1 MTTPP
6 DVAAPRAMAV
16 ASRLWRRPAVTIGL
30 AAYAFAGLC
39 VVALL
44 IALHMPAFGARFDQ
58 TGDDIGL
65 FLADGRVAIVPPD
78 AVVTI
83 ASSAGSRTAPAGEMV
98 PDYMPDGG
106 TRAVRGWYRWRDE
119 VARIAAAPGA
129 TISMADAGH
138 VVRGPL
144 ASRSRAVGD
153 LPVDF
158 WLLLTQAIVIGLLGI
173 GVRLARPRDLRAW
186 LFGAS
191 SDGVFLAGLSGAI
204 FDARELVADG
214 TLLQAMQGVNFI
226 GSNLCAAGLCAL
238 FLHVPHAIMPRRA
251 TITLLVAAVVLG
263 VFEGLAIIPRTGF
276 YLGLLLPTL
285 AFPAIFVAQWR
296 RSRHDPA
303 GRAVLRWNGAWTFF
317 GSVQMGLSMAAP
329 ILFGVAP
336 IASDGMIIVPLLLIY
351 GGIAFGVAGFRVFEL
366 DRWAYRLVLGALAI
380 LLLVLGDAALVSVV
394 RLEQPVAL
402 ALSVLAVG
410 YLYFPLRA
418 LLWRWV
424 SGARELSSD
433 ALFREAAV
441 VAFSGSAQ
449 ARRAGWRALLDRVF
463 EPLEIAAGEDGIAAP
478 AIRAAG
484 EMLVLP
490 AIADDGALC
499 LRFARGGR
507 RLFGAAELSTARELI
522 TLMKEAERTR
532 AEYGRG
538 VAEERSRIARDLHD
552 DVSAHLLTGLHRSDV
567 ALVRGDVRQALTEIR
582 TIVSSMAGP
591 ALPLETAL
599 ADLRFE
605 TAERLLAVGV
615 ALDWPIDDGA
625 AGRAAMPVVVL
636 DYTHHKALAS
646 SVREAVSN
654 VIKHAGAETL
664 VVTVA
669 AGDALLTLTLA
680 DDGRGAK
687 SRHPVSGNGLG
698 NIAQRLGEIGG
709 TCTASASPAGFTV
722 VLQMPLAGLR

>member
-1 MTTPP
+1 MTGAPE
-6 DVAAPRAMAV
+6 VAAPRVMAV
-16 ASRLWRRPAVTIGL
+16 AARLWRRPAVTIAL
-30 AAYAFAGLC
+30 SAYAIAGLC
-39 VVALL
+39 VLALL

-58 TGDDIGL
+58 AGKNIGVA
-65 FLADGRVAIVPPD
+65 FADGRTLTVRPETD
-78 AVVTI
+78 VTVT
-83 ASSAGSRTAPAGEMV
+83 SSAGRLHAAAGSLV

-106 TRAVRGWYRWRDE
+106 PGAVRDWYRWRDALIR
-119 VARIAAAPGA
+119 VAGTHGA
-129 TISMADAGH
+129 TIAVAGDAG
-138 VVRGPL
+138 VVRAPL
-144 ASRSRAVGD
+144 ALRPRVVGD
-153 LPVDF
+153 LPIDF

-191 SDGVFLAGLSGAI
+191 SDGVFLAGFSGAI
-204 FDARELVADG
+204 FDARELAADG
-214 TLLQAMQGVNFI
+214 TLLQAMQGLNFI
-226 GSNLCAAGLCAL
+226 GSNLCAVGLCAL
-238 FLHVPHAIMPRRA
+238 FLHVPHAIAGRRA
-251 TITLLVAAVVLG
+251 TLALLVAAVVLG
-263 VFEGLAIIPRTGF
+263 VLEGLAVIPRTGF
-276 YLGLLLPTL
+276 YVGLLLPTL
-285 AFPAIFVAQWR
+285 AFPAIFIAQWR
-296 RSRHDPA
+296 RTRHDPA

-317 GSVQMGLSMAAP
+317 GSSQMGLAMAAP

-380 LLLVLGDAALVSVV
+380 LLLVLGDAALVTVV

-402 ALSVLAVG
+402 ALSVLAIG

-418 LLWRWV
+418 LLWRWI
-424 SGARELSSD
+424 SGAHELSSD
-433 ALFREAAV
+433 ALFREAAI

-463 EPLEIAAGEDGIAAP
+463 EPLEIAPGEEATGTP
-478 AIRAAG
+478 AIREKG
-484 EMLVLP
+484 EALVLP
-490 AIADDGALC
+490 AIADDTALS
-499 LRFARGGR
+499 LRFARRGR
-507 RLFGAAELSTARELI
+507 RLFGLAELSTARELI

-567 ALVRGDVRQALTEIR
+567 AQVRGDVRQALTEIR

-605 TAERLLAVGV
+605 TAERLLAAGIG
-615 ALDWPIDDGA
+615 LDWPIDGM
-625 AGRAAMPVVVL
+625 AMQPVVL

-654 VIKHAGAETL
+654 VIKHAGATTL
-664 VVTVA
+664 KVTVA
-669 AGDALLTLTLA
+669 AGEAVLTVTLA
-680 DDGRGAK
+680 DDGTGPK
-687 SRHPVSGNGLG
+687 TRHPVSGNGLG

-709 TCTASASPAGFTV
+709 TCTASAGPVGFAV
-722 VLQMPLAGLR
+722 VLRMPLTALG

>member
-6 DVAAPRAMAV
+6 ELAAPRAMAV
-16 ASRLWRRPAVTIGL
+16 AARLWRRPAVTIGL
-30 AAYAFAGLC
+30 SAYVFAGLC
-39 VVALL
+39 VAALM

-58 TGDDIGL
+58 AGDDIGL
-65 FLADGRVAIVPPD
+65 YLADGRVAIVPPD
-78 AVVTI
+78 AAVTI
-83 ASSAGSRTAPAGEMV
+83 ASSAGTRHARAGEMV

-106 TRAVRGWYRWRDE
+106 PQAVRAFYRWRDD
-119 VARIAAAPGA
+119 VARLAATPGA
-129 TISMADAGH
+129 TISVAEAGH
-138 VVRGPL
+138 VVRAPL
-144 ASRSRAVGD
+144 APRPRAVGD

-191 SDGVFLAGLSGAI
+191 SDGVFLAGISGAI

-238 FLHVPHAIMPRRA
+238 FLHVPHAIAPRRA
-251 TITLLVAAVVLG
+251 TLALLVAAVVLG
-263 VFEGLAIIPRTGF
+263 VLEGFAVIPRTGF

-296 RSRHDPA
+296 GTRNDPA

-317 GSVQMGLSMAAP
+317 GSVQMGLAMAAP
-329 ILFGVAP
+329 ILFGIAP

-394 RLEQPVAL
+394 RLEQPIAL
-402 ALSVLAVG
+402 ALSVLAIG

-418 LLWRWV
+418 LLWRWI
-424 SGARELSSD
+424 SGAHELSSD

-449 ARRAGWRALLDRVF
+449 ARRAGWRALLDRLF
-463 EPLEIAAGEDGIAAP
+463 EPLEIAPGDDGIDAP
-478 AIRAAG
+478 AIREKG
-484 EMLVLP
+484 EMLELP
-490 AIADDGALC
+490 AIADDTPLC
-499 LRFARGGR
+499 LHFARRGR
-507 RLFGAAELSTARELI
+507 RLFGPPELSTARELI

-605 TAERLLAVGV
+605 TAERLLAAGV
-615 ALDWPIDDGA
+615 TLDWPIDDD
-625 AGRAAMPVVVL
+625 AAMPAVVL

-654 VIKHAGAETL
+654 VIKHAGATTL
-664 VVTVA
+664 TVTVVT
-669 AGDALLTLTLA
+669 GEPLLTLTLA
-680 DDGRGAK
+680 DDGVGPK
-687 SRHPVSGNGLG
+687 TRHPVSGNGLG

-709 TCTASASPAGFTV
+709 TCTASAGPVGFTV
-722 VLQMPLAGLR
+722 VLRMPLAGLG